1 MIILASIISVTTLGD
16 INIYLLPYGKTF
28 RVVYRDD
35 NIIRYDE
42 VFDLKPDAVEQYLSF
57 IKSGINPSHPDGE
70 RNRELLK
77 KRLMVWGKEQPPPKS
92 LPTHELDNFYD
103 LK

>member
-1 MIILASIISVTTLGD
+1 MIILASIISVTQLGD
-16 INIYLLPYGKTF
+16 INIYLLPYGETF

-42 VFDLKPDAVEQYLSF
+42 VFESFAGAREQYLSF
-57 IKSGINPSHPDGE
+57 VGSELNPSHPDGE
-70 RNRELLK
+70 INRELLK
-77 KRLMVWGKEQPPPKS
+77 KRLMVWGKEQPPKR

-103 LK
+103 DN